1 MKIFDIET
9 ELDKSGFTVDRMHN
23 VEKVTKQRLLGIDD
37 TTKAAAATM
46 NCYQYMFGTINYI
59 GTFGF
64 AHPRIFDLGNLIT
77 DQYNRYVLL
86 FTRSF
91 DYVVMI
97 NFYGD
102 VIIKEPFRLEQGFYH
117 NIKDAYQC
125 FYKNHKKVIDTQK
138 N

>member
-9 ELDKSGFTVDRMHN
+9 ELDKSGFTVDRMYN

-46 NCYQYMFGTINYI
+46 NCYQYMFGAANYI

-64 AHPRIFDLGNLIT
+64 SYPRIFDLGNLIT

-86 FTRSF
+86 FNQTF
-91 DYVVMI
+91 NYVVMI

-102 VIIKEPFRLEQGFYH
+102 VIVKEPFILEKGFYH